1 MYFVRTPVRSK
12 NKQLLTFQNQRMEC
26 FLSSFIIIL
35 IAKNV
40 RLLTV
45 YIITLALKTLMKKMK
60 RKIQKYKSDNNNKDK
75 NRQ

>member
-26 FLSSFIIIL
+26 FLSSFIIIF

-40 RLLTV
+40 RLLYNYFGTKN
-45 YIITLALKTLMKKMK
+45 IDEKNEKKNT
-60 RKIQKYKSDNNNKDK
+60 KIQI
-75 NRQ
+75 R